1 VRAYTH
7 CRIGHPRGVLL
18 HRLHCVC
25 LFRVPA
31 CVVDAPTAKTP
42 PSVYNISLLGDAP
55 THAFKQQKKSR
66 SRRATC
72 ERSAAKWV
80 FDIYIA
86 IHVNYTLV
94 CMRLL
99 TFFWRSG
106 KFSLL
111 VQDQQFI
118 PGKMKSTD
126 IWCVISWL
134 IFLQRLLLN
143 EFLYYSAATRRL
155 LCVIRSNYS
164 LGMRLILNI

>member
-1 VRAYTH
+1 M
-7 CRIGHPRGVLL
+7 
-18 HRLHCVC
+18 
-25 LFRVPA
+25 
-31 CVVDAPTAKTP
+31 
-42 PSVYNISLLGDAP
+42 
-55 THAFKQQKKSR
+55 R
-66 SRRATC
+66 S
-72 ERSAAKWV
+72 
-80 FDIYIA
+80 
-86 IHVNYTLV
+86 
-94 CMRLL
+94 L

-155 LCVIRSNYS
+155 LRVFRSNYS
-164 LGMRLILNI
+164 FGMRLILNIVRDASKSASAAARDVFKDALQN